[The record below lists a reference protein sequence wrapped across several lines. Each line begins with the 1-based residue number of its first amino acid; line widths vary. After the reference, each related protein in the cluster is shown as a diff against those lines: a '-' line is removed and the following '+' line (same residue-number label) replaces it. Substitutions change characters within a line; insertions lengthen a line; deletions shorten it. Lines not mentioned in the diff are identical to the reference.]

1 MAYQSVEDFFV
12 NIDDK
17 DELYKRVIHYYIT
30 DQGIS
35 PSAFKDS
42 RKKFPRLFSVDC
54 SKLTTPR
61 KTLDYGGKPGFF
73 KLIGFL
79 AEVPRNIGFKVYHD
93 PENDNWSHCTVE
105 GENSKDTAIDIA
117 SKSRVIEID

>member
-17 DELYKRVIHYYIT
+17 DELYKRVIYYHIT
-30 DQGIS
+30 PNGIS
-35 PSAFKDS
+35 SSAFKDS

-54 SKLTTPR
+54 AKLTTSR
-61 KTLDYGGKPGFF
+61 RSLELGGGKPGFF
-73 KLIGFL
+73 MLIGFL

-93 PENDNWSHCTVE
+93 PENNNWAHCTVE
-105 GENSKDTAIDIA
+105 GENSKDKAIDM
-117 SKSRVIEID
+117 